1 MTTIVLGTTNE
12 GKVRELRLL
21 LSDPRIE
28 LVSLAGRV
36 PPDFSVEETGST
48 FEENAWL
55 KALAVTAATGLP
67 ALAEDSG
74 LEVDALG
81 GAPGVYSARFAG
93 EAATDAE
100 NNVLLLERLR
110 SVGEAE
116 RTARF
121 VSVLA
126 LAVPGERGAERRFSA
141 RGELPG
147 RITQGLRGEGGFGYD
162 PLFAPVGF
170 AGRTTAQLSLDDKN
184 RISHRGQAARTLLPL
199 LSAWLDQAE
208 ATREARG

>member
-28 LVSLAGRV
+28 LVSLKGRV
-36 PPDFSVEETGST
+36 PADFSVEETGAT

-55 KALAVTAATGLP
+55 KALAVCEATGLP

-93 EAATDAE
+93 ESATDAE

-121 VSVLA
+121 VSVLV
-126 LAVPGERGAERRFSA
+126 LAVPGENGPERRASA

-147 RITQGLRGEGGFGYD
+147 RIIQGLRGDGGFGYD
-162 PLFAPVGF
+162 PLFAPTGF
-170 AGRTTAQLSLDDKN
+170 GGRTTAELSLEDKN
-184 RISHRGQAARTLLPL
+184 RISHRGQAARALLPNL
-199 LSAWLDQAE
+199 AAWLDEQS
-208 ATREARG
+208 